1 MWWANFSSWTTI
13 KFWTQTRE
21 KNKARLRLYFLGFQC
36 APAQLT
42 VPQVNPKMNV
52 GVEAASVFLL
62 C

>member
-1 MWWANFSSWTTI
+1 MLNANFAAESAI
-13 KFWTQTRE
+13 KVGTQTRE
-21 KNKARLRLYFLGFQC
+21 KNKSRRRLYFLGFQC